1 MSESSLPLAGLEALV
16 ARPLGEITGA
26 EKLHGGEVLAPSGA
40 SAFVVAAIAAR
51 GRTLV
56 VVPGER
62 EAGTL
67 SQELADLI
75 GARRVVLVPAWE
87 TLPHERLSPSLRVV
101 GERLWGLRR
110 FLGKETAL
118 GKDSGQAP
126 DVAVM
131 SVRSFIQPV
140 EAAVLDVEP
149 ARLRVGDEHDLSLL
163 AERLTALGY
172 TRVDL
177 VAERGDFAVRG
188 GILDVFSPL
197 DDHPVRVQFWG
208 DEITELRSFS
218 VIDQRSLGTTTEN
231 GAAGSG
237 SGQDWAELIA
247 PPVRELLLT
256 QPVRDRAAALAAG
269 GGLPAPMLEAL
280 AKLAEGVVVPGAE
293 ALRDVLSVNSLVS
306 LVELLGPGTQL
317 LLGDIERVVARAGDL
332 VRTDEEFRAAAWQV
346 ASEDSAP
353 IDRVACAYRDVVS
366 LQEDARAAGCELWEV
381 SSLPNARQIELG
393 LTVPEVARP
402 GEPALESVV
411 AALRDQLGSGGTAA
425 VVAQGQGTVQR
436 VVEQLR
442 AADLPVRAGAS
453 GETPQPGVVTVLR
466 GALAQGV
473 RFEPNLTENQADE
486 LQGSRSRRVLGR
498 EEGTRGDDNA
508 ADRRLGSVL
517 VLTEAELTGAKTTN
531 IGPPKRLG
539 TRRRDQVDPLAL
551 KAGDYVVHDQH
562 GVGRFVELVERT
574 VAGARREY
582 VVVEYSS
589 SKRGHPPDR
598 LYVPMDALDQLSR
611 YVGGESPALSKM
623 GGSDWAN
630 TKRQARKAVRE
641 VAGELVKLYA
651 ARQTAKGHAFGPDT
665 PWQSELEGAFAHAP
679 TPDQL
684 TTIGEVKADME
695 REVPMDRVVCGDVG
709 FGKTEIAVRAAFK
722 AVQDGKQVVVLSPTT
737 LLSDQHLRTF
747 SERMA
752 PFPVK
757 VKGLS
762 RFTDPAEAKETV
774 AGVAEGE
781 VDVLVGTHRVLQ
793 SKIRFKDLGLVIVD
807 EEQRFGVEH
816 KEHIKALRVNV
827 DVLTLSATP
836 IPRTLEMSLTGIR
849 DMSTI
854 LTPPE
859 ERFPVLTYVGGH
871 DEKQVAA
878 ALRRELVR
886 DGQVFYIHNRVSS
899 IEKTAA
905 RLKELVPEARVAVAH
920 GQMGEDALEA
930 TAEAFW
936 RGEHDILVCTTIVES
951 GLDIANANTLIVERA
966 DTLGLAQLHQ
976 LRGRVGRGGERAFAY
991 FLYDPER
998 SLSETAHERLTTIA
1012 QHSSLGSGMAVAM
1025 RDLEIRGAGNVLGLE
1040 QSGHIAGVGFDLYVR
1055 LVGEAVAA
1063 YRAVLDGKEI
1073 PSVPVD
1079 VRIDL
1084 PVDAHIPVTYVA
1096 SERLRL
1102 EAYRGLAAAEDH
1114 AQLQAKIVELE
1125 DRYGPIP
1132 PEVARLREIAELKLL
1147 CRRHSLT
1154 EAAVSGRRLRLSPVA
1169 LLDSQQVRLAR
1180 LFPGSQ
1186 WRATSGVLTVPLPSP
1201 GVGKAAEEAD
1211 GSAVI
1216 DFVRRVVGA
1225 IHAAPSAVPQP
1236 AASGGGV
1243 R

>member
-1 MSESSLPLAGLEALV
+1 M
-16 ARPLGEITGA
+16 ARPLGAVLEA
-26 EKLHGGEVLAPSGA
+26 EGLRGGEILAPSGA
-40 SAFVVAAIAAR
+40 AAFVAAAVAQR

-56 VVPGER
+56 VTPGER

-67 SQELADLI
+67 SQELTDLL
-75 GARRVVLVPAWE
+75 GKHRVVFVPAWE
-87 TLPHERLSPSLRVV
+87 TLPHERLSPSLRAV

-110 FLGKETAL
+110 FLGRE
-118 GKDSGQAP
+118 DGQAP
-126 DVAVM
+126 DIAVM
-131 SVRSFIQPV
+131 SVRSFIQPLDP
-140 EAAVLDVEP
+140 AVLDVAP
-149 ARLRVGDEHDLSLL
+149 ARLRVGDEQDLTLL

-218 VIDQRSLGTTTEN
+218 VIDQRSLG
-231 GAAGSG
+231 AASE
-237 SGQDWAELIA
+237 SSPESERAELIA

-256 QPVRDRAAALAAG
+256 APVRERAGELAAR
-269 GGLPAPMLEAL
+269 GGLPAPIAEAL
-280 AKLAEGVVVPGAE
+280 AKLAEGVVAPGAE
-293 ALRDVLSVNSLVS
+293 ALRDVLAADALSSVVA
-306 LVELLGPGTQL
+306 LLGPGTQL
-317 LLGDIERVVARAGDL
+317 LLGDIERVIARAADL
-332 VRTDEEFRAAAWQV
+332 IRTDEEFRAAAWQV
-346 ASEDSAP
+346 ASEDSVP
-353 IDRVACAYRDVVS
+353 IDGDGSAYRDVAS
-366 LQEDARAAGCELWEV
+366 LREDARAAGCAVWEV
-381 SSLPNARQIELG
+381 SALPSSRQIELG
-393 LTVPEVARP
+393 LTVPEIARP

-411 AALRDQLGSGGTAA
+411 AALRAQLNGNGVAV

-453 GETPQPGVVTVLR
+453 GETPHTGVVTVLR

-473 RFEPNLTENQADE
+473 RLAPPA
-486 LQGSRSRRVLGR
+486 GGR
-498 EEGTRGDDNA
+498 GTAPPD
-508 ADRRLGSVL
+508 VL
-517 VLTEAELTGAKTTN
+517 VLTEAELTGSKTTN

-539 TRRRDQVDPLAL
+539 VRRRDQVDPLAL
-551 KAGDYVVHDQH
+551 KTGDFVVHDQH

-582 VVVEYSS
+582 VVVEYAS

-623 GGSDWAN
+623 GGSDWSN

-641 VAGELVKLYA
+641 IAGQLVQLYA
-651 ARQTAKGHAFGPDT
+651 ARQTAKGHAFGPDS
-665 PWQSELEGAFAHAP
+665 PWQAELEGAFAHAP

-684 TTIGEVKADME
+684 TTIAEVKADME

-762 RFTDPAEAKETV
+762 RFTDPAEAKETL

-793 SKIRFKDLGLVIVD
+793 SKVRFKDLGLVIVD

-859 ERFPVLTYVGGH
+859 ERFPVLTYVGAH

-920 GQMGEDALEA
+920 GQMGEEALEA

-966 DTLGLAQLHQ
+966 DTLGLSQLHQ

-998 SLSETAHERLTTIA
+998 SLSETAHERLATIA

-1055 LVGEAVAA
+1055 LVGEAVTA

-1073 PSVPVD
+1073 PATPVE

-1084 PVDAHIPVTYVA
+1084 PVDAHIPVSYVA

-1114 AQLQAKIVELE
+1114 AQVQAKIAELE

-1132 PEVARLREIAELKLL
+1132 PEVALLREIAELKLL
-1147 CRRHSLT
+1147 CRRHSIT
-1154 EAAVSGRRLRLSPVA
+1154 EAAVSGRRLRLSPVT
-1169 LLDSQQVRLAR
+1169 LLDSQQVRLTR

-1186 WRATSGVLTVPLPSP
+1186 WRAASGVLTVPLPSA
-1201 GVGKAAEEAD
+1201 GAGKAAEDAG
-1211 GSAVI
+1211 GSALI

-1225 IHAAPSAVPQP
+1225 IHAAPAAQTQGAA
-1236 AASGGGV
+1236 AASLGGA

>member
-1 MSESSLPLAGLEALV
+1 MSEPSSPLAGLEALV
-16 ARPLGEITGA
+16 AQPLGEIAGA
-26 EKLHGGEVLAPSGA
+26 EGPHGGEVLAPSGA
-40 SAFVVAAIAAR
+40 SAFVAAAIAAR
-51 GRTLV
+51 GRTLL

-75 GARRVVLVPAWE
+75 GAHRVVLVPAWE

-110 FLGKETAL
+110 FLGKETRPGEA
-118 GKDSGQAP
+118 AP

-131 SVRSFIQPV
+131 SVRAFIQPV

-149 ARLRVGDEHDLSLL
+149 ARLRVGGEHDLALL
-163 AERLTALGY
+163 AERLTSLGY

-218 VIDQRSLGTTTEN
+218 VIDQRSL
-231 GAAGSG
+231 AAGAESG
-237 SGQDWAELIA
+237 AGQDRAELIA

-256 QPVRDRAAALAAG
+256 AQARERAAALAAG
-269 GGLPAPMLEAL
+269 GQLPAPLAEAL

-293 ALRDVLSVNSLVS
+293 ALRDVLTDRPLVS
-306 LVELLGPGTQL
+306 LVGLLGAQTQL
-317 LLGDIERVVARAGDL
+317 LLGDVERLAARADDL
-332 VRTDEEFRAAAWQV
+332 IRTDEEFRAAAWRV
-346 ASEDSAP
+346 GTEDSVPIAP
-353 IDRVACAYRDVVS
+353 HERDGAPSAYRDLAS
-366 LQEDARAAGCELWEV
+366 LKDDARDAGCAVWEV
-381 SSLPNARQIELG
+381 SSLPNGQQIELG

-402 GEPALESVV
+402 GEPALEAVV
-411 AALRDQLGSGGTAA
+411 RALREQLGAGGVAV

-453 GETPQPGVVTVLR
+453 GETPGPGVVTVLR

-473 RFEPNLTENQADE
+473 RLARPA
-486 LQGSRSRRVLGR
+486 
-498 EEGTRGDDNA
+498 
-508 ADRRLGSVL
+508 VL
-517 VLTEAELTGAKTTN
+517 VLTEAELTGARTTN

-562 GVGRFVELVERT
+562 GVGRFVELVERA

-582 VVVEYSS
+582 VVVEYAST
-589 SKRGHPPDR
+589 KRGHPSDR

-665 PWQSELEGAFAHAP
+665 PWQAEFEGAFAHAP

-752 PFPVK
+752 PFPVT

-774 AGVAEGE
+774 AKVAEGE

-859 ERFPVLTYVGGH
+859 ERFPVLTYVGAH

-899 IEKTAA
+899 IDKTAA

-991 FLYDPER
+991 FLYDPDR
-998 SLSETAHERLTTIA
+998 SLSETAHERLATIA
-1012 QHSSLGSGMAVAM
+1012 QHSALGSGMAVAM

-1063 YRAVLDGKEI
+1063 YRAVLDGTEI
-1073 PSVPVD
+1073 PSAPAE

-1084 PVDAHIPVTYVA
+1084 PVDAHIPVAYVA

-1114 AQLQAKIVELE
+1114 AQLQAKIAELE
-1125 DRYGPIP
+1125 DRYGPVP
-1132 PEVARLREIAELKLL
+1132 PQVARLREIAELKLL
-1147 CRRHSLT
+1147 CRRHDIA

-1169 LLDSQQVRLAR
+1169 LRDSQQVRVAR
-1180 LFPGSQ
+1180 LFPGAQ
-1186 WRATSGVLTVPLPSP
+1186 WRATSGVLTVPLPAA
-1201 GVGKAAEEAD
+1201 GVRKAAEAED
-1211 GSAVI
+1211 GSEVI

-1225 IHAAPSAVPQP
+1225 IHAAPGAAPVPQQ
-1236 AASGGGV
+1236 AATTGGGL

>member
-1 MSESSLPLAGLEALV
+1 MHVSESPLPLAGLATLI
-16 ARPLGEITGA
+16 ARPLGA
-26 EKLHGGEVLAPSGA
+26 MAGGRDGGQILSPSGA
-40 SAFVVAAIAAR
+40 LAFVVSAVAQSGPA
-51 GRTLV
+51 LV

-67 SQELADLI
+67 AQELADLI
-75 GARRVVLVPAWE
+75 GAQRVVLVPAWE

-110 FLGKETAL
+110 FLGREPSE
-118 GKDSGQAP
+118 GRAP

-131 SVRSFIQPV
+131 SARSFIQPV
-140 EAAVLDVEP
+140 EPAVLDVEP
-149 ARLRVGDEHDLSLL
+149 VRLRVGREEDLTEL
-163 AERLTALGY
+163 AEQLTALGY

-218 VIDQRSLGTTTEN
+218 VIDQRSLSGGSEN
-231 GAAGSG
+231 GA
-237 SGQDWAELIA
+237 GQDRTELIA
-247 PPVRELLLT
+247 PPVRELLIT
-256 QPVRDRAAALAAG
+256 PEVRERARAVADGASM
-269 GGLPAPMLEAL
+269 PAPVLEAL
-280 AKLAEGVVVPGAE
+280 AKLAEGVATPGVE
-293 ALRDVLSVNSLVS
+293 ALRDVLSGAPLKSLADM
-306 LVELLGPGTQL
+306 LEPGTRL
-317 LLGDIERVVARAGDL
+317 VLGEVERVAARAVDL
-332 VRTDEEFRAAAWQV
+332 IRTDEEFRAAAWQA
-346 ASEDSAP
+346 ASEESAP
-353 IDRVACAYRDVVS
+353 IDSTGCAYRDVAS
-366 LQEDARAAGCELWEV
+366 LREQARARGCAIWEV
-381 SSLPNARQIELG
+381 SSLPNPAQLDFG
-393 LTVPEVARP
+393 LSLPEVARP
-402 GEPALESVV
+402 GEPVLESVV
-411 AALRDQLGSGGTAA
+411 VALRGQLASGGVAV

-442 AADLPVRAGAS
+442 AADLPVRAGAG
-453 GETPQPGVVTVLR
+453 GETPQAGVVTVLR
-466 GALAQGV
+466 GALANGV
-473 RFEPNLTENQADE
+473 RLAPPGGGAVPDPPN
-486 LQGSRSRRVLGR
+486 
-498 EEGTRGDDNA
+498 
-508 ADRRLGSVL
+508 VL

-562 GVGRFVELVERT
+562 GIGRFVELVERT
-574 VAGARREY
+574 VGGARREY
-582 VVVEYSS
+582 VVVEYAS

-623 GGSDWAN
+623 GGSDWAT

-641 VAGELVKLYA
+641 VASELVRLYA
-651 ARQTAKGHAFGPDT
+651 ARQSAKGHAFGPDS

-722 AVQDGKQVVVLSPTT
+722 AVQDGKQVVVLAPTT
-737 LLSDQHLRTF
+737 LLADQHLRTF

-752 PFPVK
+752 PFPVT

-762 RFTDPAEAKETV
+762 RFTDPAESKDTV
-774 AGVAEGE
+774 AKVADGQ
-781 VDVLVGTHRVLQ
+781 VDVLIGTHRVLQ
-793 SKIRFKDLGLVIVD
+793 SKVKFKDLGLVIVD

-859 ERFPVLTYVGGH
+859 ERFPVLTYVGAH

-899 IEKTAA
+899 IDKTAA
-905 RLKELVPEARVAVAH
+905 RLKELVPEARVAIAH
-920 GQMGEDALEA
+920 GQMGEEQLEA

-951 GLDIANANTLIVERA
+951 GLDIANANTLVVERA

-998 SLSETAHERLTTIA
+998 SLSETAHERLATIA

-1025 RDLEIRGAGNVLGLE
+1025 RDLEIRGAGNVLGHE
-1040 QSGHIAGVGFDLYVR
+1040 QSGHIAGVGFDLYIR
-1055 LVGEAVAA
+1055 LVGEAVVA
-1063 YRAVLDGKEI
+1063 YRAALDGEEI
-1073 PSVPVD
+1073 PTAPSE

-1084 PVDAHIPVTYVA
+1084 PVDAHIPVAYVA

-1102 EAYRGLAAAEDH
+1102 EAYRGLASAEDH
-1114 AQLQAKIVELE
+1114 AQLEAKTAELE
-1125 DRYGPIP
+1125 DRYGPVP

-1147 CRRHSLT
+1147 CRRHAIT
-1154 EAAVSGRRLRLSPVA
+1154 EAAVAGRRLRLSPVS

-1186 WRATSGVLTVPLPSP
+1186 WRATSGVLTVPLPSS
-1201 GVGKAAEEAD
+1201 GFGEAAPD
-1211 GSAVI
+1211 GSALI
-1216 DFVRRVVGA
+1216 DFVRRVVHA
-1225 IHAAPSAVPQP
+1225 IHAPPQAQSQSAGASASQRAVP
-1236 AASGGGV
+1236 AAGGA